1 MFGMLS
7 MLASTPWL
15 QFNPLSL
22 MNANK
27 GSLE

>member
-1 MFGMLS
+1 MLS

-27 GSLE
+27 GSSAST